1 MTPQLLTH
9 LHILG
14 GRGLEVLLALQPT
27 ATPGGGS
34 SPAGGHGPVGGG
46 GGGGGGLGGLGPI
59 PMMLLMFGF
68 LYFFMIRPMNQQK
81 KDQESLQKGLRKGDK
96 VVTQSGMI
104 GTVQEVG
111 EKEIVVEVA
120 DKVRVRFLRSAVERK
135 YEPVAAGDAK
145 TDSSAD
151 KGA

>member
-27 ATPGGGS
+27 ATPGGGGA
-34 SPAGGHGPVGGG
+34 PASGAHTGGG
-46 GGGGGGLGGLGPI
+46 GGAASGPLGALGPI

-81 KDQESLQKGLRKGDK
+81 KDQETLQKGLRKGDK
-96 VVTQSGMI
+96 VVTNAGMI

-135 YEPVAAGDAK
+135 YEPVTSGETKSSD
-145 TDSSAD
+145 SAD